1 MNICIYTVIS
11 NDHDTVKP
19 VTIGGIPHYLFTD
32 NPNTQAKGWI
42 IVPIEKTED
51 CRLQRKIKILGHPE
65 IDKYDITLYTDASMT
80 LRPTVTQL
88 LRTYKGGFVI
98 GNHATRNCV
107 YAEGLA
113 VKKLKKAPA
122 ELVNKQIAEYYENDF
137 PVNFG
142 MWSSG
147 FMIRDKSTKPMC
159 ELWHSKLAEHS
170 HRDQL
175 SLPWALWKTGT
186 KPQVVRYEQ
195 FVSMTPHKKKDPIK
209 IFYSSPFRTDKNI
222 GLANNEFIELLPDNS
237 WICITDADAMF
248 LRPDY
253 GKCIEEIIQA
263 HGNDFGLI
271 GCTTNRLGG
280 SHQLHENKFS
290 EDFDIINHYNI
301 SNKLW
306 EDNGSKISTTT
317 GVAGVMMLFSKK
329 TWLKAGKF
337 KEKSI
342 TADTEFNKAV
352 VRSGGKI
359 GLANGLYMFH
369 AYRLHEAG
377 NGQKKAQQS
386 ISHLL

>member
-1 MNICIYTVIS
+1 MRICVYTIIT
-11 NDHDTVKP
+11 NNYDTVKP
-19 VTIGGIPHYLFTD
+19 ITVSNIPHYLFTD
-32 NPNTQAKGWI
+32 NPNIEAKGYNI
-42 IVPIEKTED
+42 IPIESSED

-65 IDKYDITLYTDASMT
+65 LDKYDVTIYIDASMT
-80 LRPTVTQL
+80 LRATVLQL
-88 LRTYKGGFVI
+88 LRTYRGGFII
-98 GNHATRNCV
+98 GNHKRNCV

-113 VKKLKKAPA
+113 VKQLKKAP
-122 ELVNKQIAEYYENDF
+122 EDIVNKQISEYYEHNY
-137 PVNFG
+137 PTGAG

-147 FMIRDKSTKPMC
+147 FMIRDKSTKAMC
-159 ELWHSKLAEHS
+159 ELWYSKLEEHS

-186 KPQVVRYEQ
+186 KPQAVRYEQ
-195 FVSMTPHKKKDPIK
+195 FVSMTPHKKKEPIK
-209 IFYSSPFRTDKNI
+209 VFYSSPFRTDKNI
-222 GLANNEFIELLPDNS
+222 GLANNEFISLLPDDS

-280 SHQLHENKFS
+280 LHQLYENKFS
-290 EDFDIINHYNI
+290 EDFDIMSHYKI
-301 SNKLW
+301 ANKIW
-306 EDNGSKISTTT
+306 ADNGSKVSTAT
-317 GVAGVMMLFSKK
+317 GVAGVCMIFSKK

-386 ISHLL
+386 IAHLI